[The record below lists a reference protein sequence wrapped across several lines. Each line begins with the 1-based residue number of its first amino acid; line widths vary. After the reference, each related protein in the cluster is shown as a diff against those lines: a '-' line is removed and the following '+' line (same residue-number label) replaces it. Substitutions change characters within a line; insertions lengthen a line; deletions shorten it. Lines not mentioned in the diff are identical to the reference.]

1 MFLGTFEHNLDDKGR
16 FTLPASFRE
25 TLKEKTGSTQVI
37 LTEGLDNCIFG
48 FDSEQFQQIVDSFG
62 ASSFAKKKTRQFQR
76 RFFGKAK
83 SAECDGMGRL
93 RIPDPLKGLAQVK
106 KKLVVVGMV
115 TRFEIWDK
123 ATWDARE
130 AADAGAYEEIA
141 EDLF

>member
-25 TLKEKTGSTQVI
+25 TLKDKTGSLEVI

-48 FDSEQFQQIVDSFG
+48 FDSDQFQQIVQSFS
-62 ASSFAKKKTRQFQR
+62 AASFARKKTRQFQR

-83 SAECDGMGRL
+83 AAECDGMGRL
-93 RIPDPLKGLAQVK
+93 RIPDALKGVANIT

-115 TRFEIWDK
+115 DRFEIWDK
-123 ATWDARE
+123 ELWDARE
-130 AADAGAYEEIA
+130 VEDAEVYEEIA